1 MEQPIELRKLPK
13 GAFFKRK
20 PDARAVYVRDVYIT
34 AHVDELNIARS
45 AYFCCSDV
53 DDMNREIF
61 LKPSTLVY
69 VDFEY

>member
-1 MEQPIELRKLPK
+1 MDQPVEIHTLPK

>member
-1 MEQPIELRKLPK
+1 MEQPVEIQTLPK

>member
-1 MEQPIELRKLPK
+1 MEQPVEIQTLPK

-20 PDARAVYVRDVYIT
+20 PDARAVYVRAVYIT

>member
-34 AHVDELNIARS
+34 AHVEELTIARS

>member
-1 MEQPIELRKLPK
+1 MEHPIELRKLPK

-20 PDARAVYVRDVYIT
+20 PDARAVYGRDVYIT

>member
-61 LKPSTLVY
+61 LKPSTLGY

>member
-34 AHVDELNIARS
+34 AHVDELNVARS

>member
-1 MEQPIELRKLPK
+1 MDHPIELRKLPK

>member
-1 MEQPIELRKLPK
+1 MEQPVEIHTLPK

-61 LKPSTLVY
+61 LKPATLVY

>member
-1 MEQPIELRKLPK
+1 MRQPVEIQTLPK

-20 PDARAVYVRDVYIT
+20 PDARDVYVRDVYIS
-34 AHVDELNIARS
+34 AHVDELNIARPG
-45 AYFCCSDV
+45 YVCCFDA
-53 DDMNREIF
+53 DEYDREIF